1 MSRMPRKA
9 AVAAVIAVGLVLVVA
24 AVAVVA
30 AVDGVFG
37 HHVALRPIAHPFPAG
52 VLAAVVLHVALRGL
66 VRREHPRR
74 LAQLGAGALGLL
86 LAFGAGLS
94 YTAAWHE

>member
-9 AVAAVIAVGLVLVVA
+9 AVAALIAVGLVL

-30 AVDGVFG
+30 AVDGVSG

-52 VLAAVVLHVALRGL
+52 VLAAVVLYVVQTTDGQERPVGFDPATLRPTTPK
-66 VRREHPRR
+66 VDRC
-74 LAQLGAGALGLL
+74 
-86 LAFGAGLS
+86 
-94 YTAAWHE
+94 AARP